1 LLLRTTGVGLRDVFE
16 DEELFAGL
24 DETELATGEVLDGTR
39 VFLESLGLFV
49 EPGVFCAHV
58 DERLL
63 QRAILLALLQ
73 HFEQALLTDQG
84 VEDQHAPDEH
94 EQILYGA
101 AAAAAF
107 VGSAGAGCRSSLLHA
122 VYRNASAAFLC
133 AVYRN
138 ALAFL
143 RRGVVAE

>member
-1 LLLRTTGVGLRDVFE
+1 MMEGVKWYLCVLLLRPTGVGLRDVFE

-24 DETELATGEVLDGTR
+24 DETELTPREILDSTR
-39 VFLESLGLFV
+39 VVLESLSLV
-49 EPGVFCAHV
+49 AEPGVFPAHV

-94 EQILYGA
+94 EQVLYGA
-101 AAAAAF
+101 AAAAAL
-107 VGSAGAGCRSSLLHA
+107 VRSAGAGRC
-122 VYRNASAAFLC
+122 
-133 AVYRN
+133 
-138 ALAFL
+138 
-143 RRGVVAE
+143 